1 MYFCVVHGLLHCFHP
16 CIMKSF
22 YLVNIMFGIGF
33 TRQVVVFS
41 GFLVMGTRSLS
52 FMVLVFSLTICTNK
66 TMAMLLTLNH
76 FAIPLIWQYKKV
88 YLRSSNN

>member
-52 FMVLVFSLTICTNK
+52 FMVLGVFINE
-66 TMAMLLTLNH
+66 
-76 FAIPLIWQYKKV
+76 FAPTKEWQCF
-88 YLRSSNN
+88 